1 MVSYNK
7 LWHLLIDKKMRK
19 SDLLNATGISP
30 ATLAKMT
37 HDEDVTTSTL
47 TKICV
52 ALHCNI
58 GDIMEVKDVE
68 SLNT

>member
-7 LWHLLIDKKMRK
+7 LWHLLIDRKMRK
-19 SDLLNATGISP
+19 CELMQVAGIAP
-30 ATLAKMT
+30 ATLAKLS
-37 HDEDVTTSTL
+37 HDEDVTTATL

-58 GDIMEVKDVE
+58 GDIMEVKEVE
-68 SLNT
+68 SLNA

>member
-37 HDEDVTTSTL
+37 HDEDVTTIDSDENLQSTW
-47 TKICV
+47 
-52 ALHCNI
+52 
-58 GDIMEVKDVE
+58 E
-68 SLNT
+68 

>member
-37 HDEDVTTSTL
+37 HDEDVTTATL

-68 SLNT
+68 PLNA